1 MIKLAPFGS
10 GNPEPM
16 FIVRNAVVDNV
27 SLVGAD
33 GKHLKLKLKT
43 DKENNNKYVS
53 AMAWRLGHKAPTV
66 GDKIDLIGKL
76 SMEEFRGRTDLT
88 FIVEDFK
95 PSDKNNLTR

>member
-1 MIKLAPFGS
+1 M
-10 GNPEPM
+10 
-16 FIVRNAVVDNV
+16 
-27 SLVGAD
+27 
-33 GKHLKLKLKT
+33 KLKLKT